1 MCIRDSYYRLQAL
14 QDIHKNYLEAHF
26 VFQHHLLELIENQ
39 FLIKRFS
46 LLQQQRERSYHIYLD
61 EAMLK
66 EKQALFMNQL
76 QSFIQYFIYIFYGVI
91 MILGF
96 YHYQR
101 SHLTIGQLMMFYML
115 VSYCIQPVMN
125 IVNLVSQYK
134 QMKIVYEKYK
144 VFEIEPQL
152 PQEPIKEKI
161 TSITLDNVCLL
172 YTSRCV

>member
-1 MCIRDSYYRLQAL
+1 M
-14 QDIHKNYLEAHF
+14 
-26 VFQHHLLELIENQ
+26 
-39 FLIKRFS
+39 
-46 LLQQQRERSYHIYLD
+46 LQQQRERSYHIYLD

-161 TSITLDNVCLL
+161 TSITLDNVS
-172 YTSRCV
+172 TFI